1 LKKYNII
8 YADPPWSFNNKNTGG
23 SMKSGA
29 ANKYD
34 VMSIDDIKKLPID
47 EIADD
52 NCVLIMWY
60 VGSQPQEAIDLVK
73 AWGFTIKNMNGF
85 VWIKLTKKLLAFFGM
100 GFWTR
105 AGSESAII
113 AVKGKPKP
121 LNKNIRAVRHE
132 VVGKHSEKP
141 AAFRNDIVDLCGDL
155 PRVELFARDKAEGWS
170 CWGNEIESDLVL
182 SSENYDIAN
191 MAK

>member
-1 LKKYNII
+1 MRRWPRKKYQVI
-8 YADPPWSFNNKNTGG
+8 YADPPWRFNNKNTGG

-29 ANKYD
+29 ANQYN
-34 VMSIDDIKKLPID
+34 VMSIDDIKKLPVN
-47 EIADD
+47 EIAAD

-60 VGSQPQEAIDLVK
+60 VGSQPQEAIDLVN

-85 VWIKLTKKLLAFFGM
+85 VWVKLTKKLLAFFGM

-121 LNKNIRAVRHE
+121 LNKSIRAVRHE
-132 VVGKHSEKP
+132 VVGRHSEKP

-155 PRVELFARDKAEGWS
+155 PRIELFARQKTKGWD
-170 CWGNEIESDLVL
+170 CWGNEV
-182 SSENYDIAN
+182 
-191 MAK
+191 